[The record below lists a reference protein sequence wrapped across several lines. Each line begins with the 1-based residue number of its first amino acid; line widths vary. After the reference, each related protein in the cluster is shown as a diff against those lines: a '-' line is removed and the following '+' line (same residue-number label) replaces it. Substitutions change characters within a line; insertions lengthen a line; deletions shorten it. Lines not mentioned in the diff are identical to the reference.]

1 MNKKIT
7 TVELVMMAMF
17 TAILCV
23 SAYMSIPTPLP
34 GAAKITLVNF
44 MVILIAMIFSLRDSS
59 MIISLWLILGSIGV
73 PVFIGGVG
81 GLGYL
86 LGTFGG
92 YTWSFL
98 IAAIFIGLLKGKKYN
113 RIRYTI
119 IAILGV
125 ILIDIIGMLWWKYN
139 GNLSWKVAFLSG
151 FVAFLP
157 LDLIKAIVGA
167 QVVPIFK
174 RLLPDSIEADQKV
187 PLNKAEI

>member
-1 MNKKIT
+1 MMNKRIT
-7 TVELVMMAMF
+7 TIELVMMAMF

-44 MVILIAMIFSLRDSS
+44 MVLLIAMIFSLGESV
-59 MIISLWLILGSIGV
+59 MIISLWLILGTIGI

-92 YTWSFL
+92 YTWSFV
-98 IAAIFIGLLKGKKYN
+98 IAAIFIGIFKGKTYN

-119 IAILGV
+119 VAVLAA
-125 ILIDIIGMLWWKYN
+125 ILIDIIGMLWWKFN

-167 QVVPIFK
+167 QVVPAFR
-174 RLLPDSIEADQKV
+174 RLLPDKLEA
-187 PLNKAEI
+187 E

>member
-1 MNKKIT
+1 MNKKFT
-7 TVELVMMAMF
+7 TIELVMMAMF

-44 MVILIAMIFSLRDSS
+44 MILLIAMIFSLRDSA
-59 MIISLWLILGSIGV
+59 MIISLWLILGAIGV

-92 YTWSFL
+92 YTWSFI
-98 IAAIFIGLLKGKKYN
+98 IAAILIGLLKGKNYN

-119 IAILGV
+119 VAILGAV
-125 ILIDIIGMLWWKYN
+125 LIDIIGMLWWKFT

-157 LDLIKAIVGA
+157 LDLIKALVGA
-167 QVVPIFK
+167 QVAPVFK
-174 RLLPDSIEADQKV
+174 RLLPDKTGH
-187 PLNKAEI
+187 

>member
-1 MNKKIT
+1 MNKKLT
-7 TVELVMMAMF
+7 TLELVMMAMF

-44 MVILIAMIFSLRDSS
+44 MVLLIAMIFSLRDSAI
-59 MIISLWLILGSIGV
+59 IISLWLILGVIGV

-92 YTWSFL
+92 YTWSFI
-98 IAAIFIGLLKGKKYN
+98 IAAIFIGLFKGKKYN

-119 IAILGV
+119 VSILAAM
-125 ILIDIIGMLWWKYN
+125 LIDIIGMLWWKYN

-151 FVAFLP
+151 FIAFLP
-157 LDLIKAIVGA
+157 LDLVKAIVGA
-167 QVVPIFK
+167 QLVPVFHK
-174 RLLPDSIEADQKV
+174 LLPDKTEV
-187 PLNKAEI
+187 PLSNALGKSES